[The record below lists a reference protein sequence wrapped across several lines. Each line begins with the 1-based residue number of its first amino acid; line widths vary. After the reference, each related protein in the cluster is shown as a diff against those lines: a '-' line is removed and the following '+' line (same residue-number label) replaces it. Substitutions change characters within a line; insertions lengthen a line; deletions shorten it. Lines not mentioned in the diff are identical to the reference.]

1 VRFDRLE
8 ISFFRNLQHVAVELA
23 PGLNTF
29 YGENGAGKTAILEA
43 VHLLCRGRSFRTQ
56 NTQSLIQNGC
66 DQLVVRAV
74 MDDESRGPTSLAV
87 SKDRHGKTQVRLN
100 GEPEKRLSE
109 IARLTPL
116 QVMLPDIAD
125 LVFGGPSSRRAWIDW
140 GTFHVKPRYLET
152 LRHYLRAV
160 RQRNVLLKDQADGRT
175 LKPWN
180 DEVARLGESV
190 NAERVRYL
198 DVLTPHF
205 LDVLSELAPELSVQ
219 IRYQRGWGRDDDL
232 GKLLGDLSQREVKYA
247 ATQWGPHRAD
257 VQLRVDGT
265 PAGAILSRGQGK
277 LVASAMQ
284 IAQAALLADTEHR
297 RTVFLID
304 DAGAELDLAHNE
316 RFFSLLQRIGGQI
329 LATTT
334 RHPNGGVSVTGSNG
348 TEKMFHVKHG
358 TVAVLPNDYS
368 VPGSGETGV
377 EQETQ

>member
-1 VRFDRLE
+1 MRFDRLE

-87 SKDRHGKTQVRLN
+87 SKDRQGKTQVRLN

-125 LVFGGPSSRRAWIDW
+125 LVFGGPSKRRAWIDW

-190 NAERVRYL
+190 TAERVRYL

-232 GKLLGDLSQREVKYA
+232 GKLLGDSSQREVKYA

-284 IAQAALLADTEHR
+284 IAQAALLAR
-297 RTVFLID
+297 RHAALVQLLGD
-304 DAGAELDLAHNE
+304 DGFMPAFEQL
-316 RFFSLLQRIGGQI
+316 
-329 LATTT
+329 
-334 RHPNGGVSVTGSNG
+334 VSVG
-348 TEKMFHVKHG
+348 HH
-358 TVAVLPNDYS
+358 AVVELVLQHLTYGVLAPAPLA
-368 VPGSGETGV
+368 PGE
-377 EQETQ
+377 EALLR